1 MLSNEQLE
9 RYSRHIILKEVG
21 AKGQKKLLNAKVLII
36 GAGGLG
42 APAAMYLAAAGVGTI
57 GIADADEVD
66 LSNLQ
71 RQIIHSTQDVG
82 KAKVQSAK
90 ETMEAINPDVKVIT
104 YRTFVDSES
113 IMDLIKD
120 YDFIIDGTDNFPAKF
135 LINDA
140 CVMAKKPFSHAGI
153 IRFKGQLMTYVP
165 GEGPCYRCVFK
176 NPPPKDAV
184 PTCKQAGVIGA
195 MGGVIGSLQ
204 AMESADQRLI
214 QRGPSKVDPLLVP
227 KMISNM
233 AAGNVSIALGA
244 RGKCTNVVTAC
255 ASGTHCIGDAFRA
268 IQYGDADIMV
278 AGGAESAISPTGLA
292 GFTALTAL
300 STSEDPTCASRPFD
314 KDRDGFVLGEGAGI
328 IVLEELEHAKA
339 RGAKIYAELAGYG
352 ATADAWHI
360 TSPAEDGEGAA
371 MAMKL
376 AMREAGVR
384 AEQIDYINAHGTS
397 THHNDLFETRAIRSA
412 LGSAADQVVVNS
424 TKSMIGHLLG
434 AAGGVEFIVCVKSI
448 QDGYIHQ
455 TMGTKNVDPECD
467 LNYAVGSP
475 VKKDVNY
482 VLTNSLGFGGHN
494 ASLLVKKYED

>member
-204 AMESADQRLI
+204 AMEAIKYILGVGD
-214 QRGPSKVDPLLVP
+214 LLTGYLLTYDALKMEFRKIKLP
-227 KMISNM
+227 KET
-233 AAGNVSIALGA
+233 
-244 RGKCTNVVTAC
+244 KHC
-255 ASGTHCIGDAFRA
+255 AVCG
-268 IQYGDADIMV
+268 
-278 AGGAESAISPTGLA
+278 EEPTI
-292 GFTALTAL
+292 T
-300 STSEDPTCASRPFD
+300 
-314 KDRDGFVLGEGAGI
+314 
-328 IVLEELEHAKA
+328 EL
-339 RGAKIYAELAGYG
+339 
-352 ATADAWHI
+352 
-360 TSPAEDGEGAA
+360 
-371 MAMKL
+371 
-376 AMREAGVR
+376 
-384 AEQIDYINAHGTS
+384 IDY
-397 THHNDLFETRAIRSA
+397 E
-412 LGSAADQVVVNS
+412 
-424 TKSMIGHLLG
+424 
-434 AAGGVEFIVCVKSI
+434 
-448 QDGYIHQ
+448 Q
-455 TMGTKNVDPECD
+455 TECE
-467 LNYAVGSP
+467 GI
-475 VKKDVNY
+475 
-482 VLTNSLGFGGHN
+482 
-494 ASLLVKKYED
+494 